1 MEAAPSIMPSLH
13 WVHHQTKVPTAKA
26 GSSADAVRPANRIE
40 NFCAWSVSFK
50 TINTFWPL
58 VVWNATFG
66 KLDNEVDSMRTE
78 LGLTNF
84 EAWPMI

>member
-1 MEAAPSIMPSLH
+1 MDAAPSIVPSLH
-13 WVHHQTKVPTAKA
+13 WIHHQTKVPTAEA
-26 GSSADAVRPANRIE
+26 GSSVEAVRLANRIE

-50 TINTFWPL
+50 TIKTFWPL

-66 KLDNEVDSMRTE
+66 KLVREVDSMRTE

-84 EAWPMI
+84 EAWPMM